1 VLSRVFHH
9 GTTPKRVILIPLKM
23 TAISGRS
30 LRISWKA
37 AHFVFLIQTDSSESE
52 VDFLVDV
59 IDIFLRD
66 IDVP

>member
-1 VLSRVFHH
+1 
-9 GTTPKRVILIPLKM
+9 M